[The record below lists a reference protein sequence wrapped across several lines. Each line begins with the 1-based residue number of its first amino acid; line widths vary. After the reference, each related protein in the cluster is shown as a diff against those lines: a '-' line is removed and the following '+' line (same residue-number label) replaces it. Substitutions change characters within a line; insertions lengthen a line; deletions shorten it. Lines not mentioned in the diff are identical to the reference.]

1 MWRTAHDLSSK
12 ALTLFIKSLLRLRRS
27 GRCHDPW
34 TGYVNLS
41 SRAGP
46 PSCEF
51 PQSQR
56 EHPSLLLQKSLYV
69 EKRSDE
75 RKRLQYCGRLSLK
88 TARGGES
95 PWSIVC
101 TRWARA

>member
-1 MWRTAHDLSSK
+1 MNPLG
-12 ALTLFIKSLLRLRRS
+12 LGTLISRRLL
-27 GRCHDPW
+27 P
-34 TGYVNLS
+34 
-41 SRAGP
+41 P

-56 EHPSLLLQKSLYV
+56 EHPLLLLQKSLYV

-75 RKRLQYCGRLSLK
+75 RKRLQYCDRQSFK

-101 TRWARA
+101 TR